1 MLFSMRF
8 DESTFALAVVLL
20 CCAPVSGCNSDDD
33 APGAAGGAG
42 AGGTGSSCTVDT
54 TYNPPF
60 DASKFVPTIDN
71 PLFPMI
77 PGTKLTYSAGDETVE
92 LEVLSEKK
100 TILGVPCTVV
110 HDVAKVSGEVIEDT
124 FDWFAQD
131 QSGAVWYM
139 GEDTKEL
146 SGGQVTSTHGSWEAG
161 KDGAKPGYIV
171 PPNPM
176 VGMKFRQEYY
186 ACEAEDFG
194 EVLDLNASAAVPAG
208 SYTGCLKTR
217 DTTPLEPAAEEE
229 KYYCPGV
236 GVALI
241 VDVKS
246 QDREELVQIVKP

>member
-1 MLFSMRF
+1 L
-8 DESTFALAVVLL
+8 ALLY
-20 CCAPVSGCNSDDD
+20 APLVSGCGSDDA
-33 APGAAGGAG
+33 APA
-42 AGGTGSSCTVDT
+42 AGGTGGSCTVDT
-54 TYNPPF
+54 SYNPPF
-60 DASKFVPTIDN
+60 DPSKFVATIDN
-71 PLFPMI
+71 PLLPMI

-100 TILGVPCTVV
+100 TILGVSCTIV
-110 HDVAKVSGEVIEDT
+110 HDVAKVSGEIIEDT

-146 SGGQVTSTHGSWEAG
+146 SGGQVTSTHGSWQAG
-161 KDGAKPGYIV
+161 VDGAKPGYIL

-194 EVLDLNASAAVPAG
+194 EVLDLNASATVPVG

-246 QDREELVQIVKP
+246 QDREELTQIVKP